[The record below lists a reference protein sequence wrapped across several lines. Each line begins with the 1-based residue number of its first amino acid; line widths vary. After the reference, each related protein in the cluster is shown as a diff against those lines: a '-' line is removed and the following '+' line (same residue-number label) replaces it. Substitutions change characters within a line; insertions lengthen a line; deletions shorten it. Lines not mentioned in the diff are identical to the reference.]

1 MRRVLRIVA
10 GIAGRGPR
18 PAVLRRTVAGRVVL
32 VTGASEG
39 IGAATA
45 RRLGAAG
52 AVVLL
57 VARSTD
63 RLERVGSQIEAAGG
77 TAFVHP
83 CDLSDPIAAHNLAAQ
98 LLRQHGRVDV
108 VVSNAG
114 RSIHRSVAQTAD
126 RVHDI
131 QRTSALN
138 YVGPVALLLGL
149 LPAMRAAGHGH
160 IVNVSSASLASY
172 APGWSA
178 YLASKAAF
186 DYWLRCAAPELR
198 LDGVSVS
205 TVYFGM
211 VRTRMSAPTL
221 ARRRVPSASADEAAA
236 MVCRA
241 IAHRPRTVWPWWA
254 RLPQPV
260 AVAVPATLER
270 LYAAYLRLAPWLE
283 ALRAVHRTGLLRGR
297 ALVRAVGA
305 ARFGGTLDAAL
316 AAGPGSGIAVVDR
329 AGALAVPDLEAAV
342 DATARHLASLAAAGR
357 VGLAGAAD
365 RGFVIAAI
373 ALGRL
378 GVDTV
383 LIPPDTPAAT
393 LPGLLAAHR
402 VDVIVHDGRYDG
414 VPVPSHRWHASP
426 PGPGTSRVGRLPRR
440 RWRGRRGSLVALTS
454 GSTGA
459 PKAVRREL
467 PLRTL
472 IGTVGTH
479 LRLIPLRPGIP
490 FVLAAPPHHGY
501 GLSYVAAG
509 LALGAPI
516 VLASDRTPDEV
527 LDLVDEYAAKVL
539 VALPVQLHRL
549 PAPGRQA
556 PATLQAIVSGAAPL
570 TAELHETLTRA
581 FGDIVYNLYGT
592 TEAGWAAIATPAD
605 LAGAPGTV
613 GRPPVGIRLRVRGL
627 EGEPLPP
634 GAVGEV
640 HVSGWLRGG
649 RELATG
655 DLGYL
660 DPTGRLTLSGR
671 VDTMIVSGGVNVY
684 PESVAAVLAEHP
696 AIAAVDV
703 SMVED
708 VEFGQRLAA
717 RVQRRPGAR
726 LSVDELR
733 AWQRERL
740 PPAQRIRDISMMDDP
755 DGERRTRGQSV
766 QESDTPARERP
777 RAPS

>member
-1 MRRVLRIVA
+1 MSQVRRVLRIIA

-18 PAVLRRTVAGRVVL
+18 PAVLRQRVAGRVVL

-57 VARSTD
+57 VARTTD
-63 RLERVGSQIEAAGG
+63 RLRQVQAEILAAGG

-83 CDLSDPIAAHNLAAQ
+83 CDLSDPAAAHELAAAV
-98 LLRQHGRVDV
+98 LRQHGRVDV

-114 RSIHRSVAQTAD
+114 RSIHRSVADTAD
-126 RVHDI
+126 RVHDV
-131 QRTSALN
+131 QRTSAIN

-149 LPAMRAAGHGH
+149 LPAMRAAGRGH

-198 LDGVSVS
+198 RDGVSVS

-221 ARRRVPSASADEAAA
+221 ARRRVPAASADEAAA

-254 RLPQPV
+254 RLPQPL
-260 AVAVPATLER
+260 AVAAPATLER
-270 LYAAYLRLAPWLE
+270 IYARYLRLAPWLE
-283 ALRAVHRTGLLRGR
+283 SVRAVRRAGLLRGR
-297 ALVRAVGA
+297 TVLRA
-305 ARFGGTLDAAL
+305 ARAARVGGTLDAAL
-316 AAGPGSGIAVVDR
+316 AAGPGSGIALVDR
-329 AGALAVPDLEAAV
+329 EGALTAPELDAAA
-342 DATARHLASLAAAGR
+342 DAMARRLTPLAGAGR
-357 VGLAGAAD
+357 VGLVGAAD

-383 LIPPDTPAAT
+383 LVPADTPAAT
-393 LPGLLAAHR
+393 LPELLAAHGIAA
-402 VDVIVHDGRYDG
+402 IVHDGRFAGIAAPAYD
-414 VPVPSHRWHASP
+414 WHAPPSVSP
-426 PGPGTSRVGRLPRR
+426 QAQPQPEPLPRR
-440 RWRGRRGSLVALTS
+440 RRRGSLTALTS
-454 GSTGA
+454 GSTGM

-467 PLRTL
+467 PLRTM

-490 FVLAAPPHHGY
+490 FVLTAPPHHGY

-509 LALGAPI
+509 LAIGAPI
-516 VLASDRTPDEV
+516 VLGSDRSPDEV
-527 LDLVDEYAAKVL
+527 LDLIDEHAANVL

-549 PAPGRQA
+549 VTRGRPA

-570 TAELHETLTRA
+570 SSHLHRALTRT

-592 TEAGWAAIATPAD
+592 TEAGWAAIAAPAD
-605 LAGAPGTV
+605 LAAAPGTV
-613 GRPPVGIRLRVRGL
+613 GRPPVGVRLRVRGPA
-627 EGEPLPP
+627 GEALPP
-634 GAVGEV
+634 GTTGEV
-640 HVSGWLRGG
+640 YVSGWLRGG

-655 DLGYL
+655 DLGHL
-660 DPTGRLTLSGR
+660 DLTGRLMLTGR
-671 VDTMIVSGGVNVY
+671 ADTMIVSGGVNVF
-684 PESVAAVLAEHP
+684 PEAVAAALASHP
-696 AIAAVDV
+696 QIEAVEV
-703 SMVED
+703 SVVED
-708 VEFGQRLAA
+708 AEFGQRLAA
-717 RVQRRPGAR
+717 RVRSRPGAR

-733 AWQRERL
+733 QWQRDYL
-740 PPAQRIRDISMMDDP
+740 PPAQRVRDISLTDDLDGSTHMDGP
-755 DGERRTRGQSV
+755 SRGEHV
-766 QESDTPARERP
+766 SDDA
-777 RAPS
+777 A